1 MKDGVGV
8 LASGSERLRAGTWRA
23 DEGVAYLA
31 PVADAPAPSTSFVR
45 RCLGELTG
53 QGFSSVV
60 TAALSPSETPAFVAL
75 GFVEHERLRLLTHD
89 LRHLPATSGPATSAP
104 RPRRVHR
111 NDRAGVLA
119 VDTASFP
126 PFWQL
131 DQVGLDGAVAATP
144 TAHFRVVTAHHDDVV
159 GYAITG
165 RAGREGYVQRLAVR
179 PDRQGQGLG
188 RALALDGLHWLR
200 RRRVRRA
207 IVNTQQGNQVA
218 LSFYRHLGFRPEP
231 SDLVVLRRDLG

>member
-1 MKDGVGV
+1 MAMRSGAGV
-8 LASGSERLRAGTWRA
+8 LASGSERLRSGTWRA

-31 PVADAPAPSTSFVR
+31 PVADAPIPSAPFVR
-45 RCLGELTG
+45 RCLNELTG

-60 TAALSPSETPAFVAL
+60 TAALTPPEAHAFVTL

-89 LRHLPATSGPATSAP
+89 LRDLSAAPAAA
-104 RPRRVHR
+104 PRRV
-111 NDRAGVLA
+111 RAADWTGVLA
-119 VDTASFP
+119 VDAASFP

-131 DQVGLDGAVAATP
+131 DRAGLDEAIAATS
-144 TAHFRVVTAHHDDVV
+144 TARFRIVSTNHDEVV
-159 GYAITG
+159 GYAVTG

-200 RRRVRRA
+200 RRRARRA
-207 IVNTQQGNQVA
+207 IVNTQQGNEVA
-218 LSFYRHLGFRPEP
+218 LSFYRHLGFRPTP
-231 SDLVVLRRDLG
+231 SDLVVFRRDLG